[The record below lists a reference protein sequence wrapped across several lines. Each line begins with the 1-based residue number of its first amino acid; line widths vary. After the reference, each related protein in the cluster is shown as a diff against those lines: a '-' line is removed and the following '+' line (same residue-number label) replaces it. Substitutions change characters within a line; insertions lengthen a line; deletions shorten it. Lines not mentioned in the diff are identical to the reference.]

1 MGLDMYLS
9 RKKYIG
15 ANYEYRNVQGKIELT
30 EGQDNTPI
38 NINLKKI
45 KYIEEEAGYWRK
57 ANAIHNWFV
66 ENVQGGVDE
75 CQQSYVDISKLEE
88 LLKLCKEVK
97 TNPEKGNEILP
108 TQGGF
113 FFGTTEYDEW
123 YMQSIEETIEIL
135 EKALENSEDYEYYY
149 QASW

>member
-15 ANYEYRNVQGKIELT
+15 ANYEHRNVQGKIELT

-135 EKALENSEDYEYYY
+135 EKALENSKDYEYYY

>member
-15 ANYEYRNVQGKIELT
+15 ANYEHRNVQGKIELT

-113 FFGTTEYDEW
+113 FFGTTEYNEW

-135 EKALENSEDYEYYY
+135 EKALENSKDYEYYY